1 MVLRILF
8 VVDFLSEF
16 QECLLAVFVLMVIF
30 IRTFILLEANLK
42 ELAIMKNK
50 KGFAEKPNPFLF

>member
-50 KGFAEKPNPFLF
+50 KGLDKKS